1 MSFYQANAYNFGQV
15 GSAYL
20 GNNNSVFEPPA
31 GKVVVSIVS
40 LADTTA
46 FTKRVSD
53 NNENCQYLSTA
64 ATNTKDNNADAR
76 ATTETFPAGIAIF
89 GRWNKVQLNG
99 TGAAVILYF
108 GY

>member
-20 GNNNSVFEPPA
+20 GNNTSVFEPPA

-46 FTKRVSD
+46 FTQLVSA
-53 NNENCQYLSTA
+53 NNENCKYFSTA
-64 ATNTKDNNADAR
+64 ATNTNATNADALD
-76 ATTETFPAGIAIF
+76 TSETFPAGIAIF

>member
-1 MSFYQANAYNFGQV
+1 MSIYQASAYSFGQM

-20 GNNNSVFEPPA
+20 NDTSEFEPPT
-31 GKVVVSIVS
+31 GKVIVSILS
-40 LADTTA
+40 LDDDTA
-46 FTKRVSD
+46 FTKLESAD
-53 NNENCQYLSTA
+53 NDDSKYFSTTGA
-64 ATNTKDNNADAR
+64 NTNATNADAL
-76 ATTETFPAGIAIF
+76 ATNETFPAGIAIF